1 MNTWIQICTYV
12 LYMYTYIYVCIYIY
26 IYTYICMHTYH
37 HILSTSIYICSHTN
51 TCTVQFIYMYMYYN
65 IYIFKCKYMYS
76 PINTCTQMFTHI
88 STRVHSTQ
96 CDLDKEQRLEALEA
110 QLSHEVAAC
119 EQQAENSMH
128 VLGEGICVPVRVF
141 CQIKGVLEGVLETQ
155 IKSVL
160 EALTIRHI
168 STLYYTHICI

>member
-1 MNTWIQICTYV
+1 
-12 LYMYTYIYVCIYIY
+12 
-26 IYTYICMHTYH
+26 
-37 HILSTSIYICSHTN
+37 
-51 TCTVQFIYMYMYYN
+51 
-65 IYIFKCKYMYS
+65 MYS

-141 CQIKGVLEGVLETQ
+141 CQIKGVLEGVLRTRIQGVLEGVLETQ
-155 IKSVL
+155 IKGVL
-160 EALTIRHI
+160 EGALETQIKGVLEGVLETQI
-168 STLYYTHICI
+168 QGVLEGVLETQIQGVLEGALETQIKGVC